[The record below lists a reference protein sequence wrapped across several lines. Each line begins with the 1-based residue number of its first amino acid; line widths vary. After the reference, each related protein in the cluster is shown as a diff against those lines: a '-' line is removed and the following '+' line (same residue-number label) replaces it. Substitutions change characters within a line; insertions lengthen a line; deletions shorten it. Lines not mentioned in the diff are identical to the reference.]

1 MSRHFLLGL
10 FTAMS
15 VAAWCTG
22 GPAWAARS
30 ELISETTAA
39 RHGLTRPWFTQVEL
53 DRARGRLRN
62 LVLRDGTLYAQTDKA
77 VVQAIDAETGKTLW
91 SRQVGSPQYLTMS
104 PGIHRDFVAVING
117 SRLFVLNRYNGD
129 LLLETE
135 LTGSPGAGPALSAKR
150 VYIPLVNGQLVAYRL
165 APPEADTQ
173 ESEVNPSDGTS
184 KEKETTEQQRRW
196 NLSLEQNL
204 ASPLFCQSFGRAMVQ
219 PLVTQETPDVENVV
233 WPTDRGYLNLGQIDR
248 QMENHLALKYRLQTD
263 AAIVGQPAYF
273 PPDPNVSGDSGLIV
287 TTSRD
292 GYVYVFREKDG
303 EPLWRFS
310 TGEPIVESPTAV
322 DGRVYV
328 TMQLGGMY
336 CLAIKTG
343 KELWFA
349 PNLLQFV
356 AASKTRVYATDRI
369 GRLLVLDAQS
379 GVRLDSIA
387 TEKMPIKLMNTD
399 NDRIYLADEMGLIQ
413 CLHEVELTE
422 PVVHDKERKLAA
434 MTEGMPA
441 VKQAGIKEAK
451 KPEELEEQEL
461 PAPQQRPAEIE
472 RPNDGDKDPDAD
484 QGDPFNQSS
493 DDPFDVGPDKA
504 DKDGAEE
511 APAGFGF

>member
-1 MSRHFLLGL
+1 M
-10 FTAMS
+10 
-15 VAAWCTG
+15 
-22 GPAWAARS
+22 
-30 ELISETTAA
+30 
-39 RHGLTRPWFTQVEL
+39 
-53 DRARGRLRN
+53 
-62 LVLRDGTLYAQTDKA
+62 AQK
-77 VVQAIDAETGKTLW
+77 
-91 SRQVGSPQYLTMS
+91 
-104 PGIHRDFVAVING
+104 
-117 SRLFVLNRYNGD
+117 
-129 LLLETE
+129 LE
-135 LTGSPGAGPALSAKR
+135 P
-150 VYIPLVNGQLVAYRL
+150 
-165 APPEADTQ
+165 
-173 ESEVNPSDGTS
+173 
-184 KEKETTEQQRRW
+184 
-196 NLSLEQNL
+196 
-204 ASPLFCQSFGRAMVQ
+204 PLFCQSLGRVLVQ

-343 KELWFA
+343 EELWFA

-369 GRLLVLDAQS
+369 GRLVVLDAQS

-422 PVVHDKERKLAA
+422 PVVHDRQRKLAA
-434 MTEGMPA
+434 MAEAAPA
-441 VKQAGIKEAK
+441 DKPTGIEKAK
-451 KPEELEEQEL
+451 KPQKEES
-461 PAPQQRPAEIE
+461 PAPQQRPEETNEPTDSEDA
-472 RPNDGDKDPDAD
+472 PGAD
-484 QGDPFNQSS
+484 QDDPFNQPS

-504 DKDGAEE
+504 DNAGEEE